1 MQGDTSGGGGY
12 GRVPP
17 ANNLIPK
24 GHARSHVLGMLGRND
39 IIAGFIQ
46 FCKSLTPKTA
56 FTICLLF
63 QQRSETMIIQL
74 RPLDYKSEHPGN
86 NKKMMYIPVL
96 GRDIVL
102 NVTRYINNT
111 GFLFQLLDLHFQ
123 SFVFLYFSLKEVV
136 CGLRLFL

>member
-1 MQGDTSGGGGY
+1 MSYWRRPVSKYYQAFPRFRVKPGMTNSG
-12 GRVPP
+12 VVQ
-17 ANNLIPK
+17 
-24 GHARSHVLGMLGRND
+24 RSHALN
-39 IIAGFIQ
+39 
-46 FCKSLTPKTA
+46 SP
-56 FTICLLF
+56 
-63 QQRSETMIIQL
+63 ETMIIQL

-111 GFLFQLLDLHFQ
+111 GFFFQLLNLHFQ

-136 CGLRLFL
+136 CSFCLFL